1 MSEVISPLRAPAAT
15 SAGGPFIKYH
25 IALCAVRRWWKL
37 ATPVSLLFAALAGA
51 VVFLSYKPTYTA
63 EAWLTIRH
71 RQDHLLGGP
80 GPQDHGNFI
89 ANQIEMMRS
98 PPIVNPV
105 AAIPEVAKTPEIACE
120 RDPVL
125 ALKRQVKIFPR
136 GQSEYF
142 VVQFRSIDPES
153 AALVPNEIARAYL
166 EEQRQGEGFRGTEI
180 LKLLHQ
186 ELSQQQTLV
195 EQARAAWYTEYTNAV
210 GIAPD
215 VVLTSQRTTK
225 VVTESG
231 VEAALLTQLT
241 NAEVESLLVGV
252 SLNYHEAQ
260 TPTEP
265 NPAEIE
271 QSLRKDADL
280 GRLESAVTELTRKI
294 QEYKSVAAGPVANQ
308 RLSELEE
315 KKHQAEEA
323 LAQQKESLR
332 AQIWANLENAAK
344 SRHEAELLRLRAKKA
359 ELEAVVRTITEKL
372 HGQRAKA
379 ESQEELRKTVGDKM
393 FKVELL
399 KSDYQRLQERLDLL
413 KRRIENLELEQR
425 APARV
430 EIYEYASVPTAP
442 DQAAPHK
449 RVGVAAAAGLLLPFG
464 LAVGLEFLLHRV
476 GSRDQL
482 ETGNAISVVGEVTN
496 FPPTA
501 KRIVGRTEDTSAEL
515 QLFEECIDG
524 LRTYLT
530 LVQSLQGMRVLA
542 VASSVSGEGKTTLS
556 SQLAISLARAQ
567 GARTLLID
575 GDIRLPDVHRI
586 FNVAR
591 GPGLVD
597 VLRGEV
603 PVEEAIDTGYSE
615 TLHLLPAGRLRT
627 SPHQLMCNGEFARL
641 VDQLKETYRY
651 IVVDTPPILPASEA
665 LVMAQAS
672 DATVLCVRRDYSRVH
687 QVKEAYFRLQAA
699 GVKTVGAVLNGI
711 PSREY
716 AYHYGSYYY
725 ARKGF
730 HDDADEKQAEDV
742 IHSPVRENSQ
752 LQ

>member
-1 MSEVISPLRAPAAT
+1 VVSEVINQRRSAPAG
-15 SAGGPFIKYH
+15 SAGGQSMNYQ
-25 IALCAVRRWWKL
+25 IALCAIRRWWKI
-37 ATPVSLLFAALAGA
+37 ATPLSLLLAAVAA
-51 VVFLSYKPTYTA
+51 AIVFVTYKPTYTG
-63 EAWLTIRH
+63 EAWLIIRN

-80 GPQDHGNFI
+80 GTDDHGNFI

-105 AAIPEVAKTPEIACE
+105 AANAAVAKTPEIAGE

-125 ALKRQVKIFPR
+125 AIKRQVKIFPR

-142 VVQFRSIDPES
+142 VVQFKSVDPQS
-153 AALVPNEIARAYL
+153 AALIPNELAEAYL
-166 EEQRQGEGFRGTEI
+166 QEQHRTQGFRTGEI
-180 LKLLHQ
+180 LKLLRQ
-186 ELSQQQTLV
+186 ELAQQQTVV

-215 VVLTSQRTTK
+215 VVLSSPRTTK
-225 VVTESG
+225 VVTEPG

-252 SLNYHEAQ
+252 SLGYQESQPPLEPSAAQ
-260 TPTEP
+260 VEQALKSDTEL
-265 NPAEIE
+265 
-271 QSLRKDADL
+271 S
-280 GRLESAVTELTRKI
+280 RLESSIAELAPKI
-294 QEYKSVAAGPVANQ
+294 QEYKNVAAGQIASK
-308 RLSELEE
+308 RLEELEQ
-315 KKHQAEEA
+315 KKQRAEDE
-323 LAQQKESLR
+323 LSKKRESLR
-332 AQIWANLENAAK
+332 EDVRAHLANAAK
-344 SRHEAELLRLRAKKA
+344 AKHEAELLRLRTKKA
-359 ELEAVVRTITEKL
+359 ELETVVQTITDKL
-372 HGQRAKA
+372 QGQRAKA
-379 ESQEELRKTVGDKM
+379 ENQEELRKTVGDKM

-399 KSDYQRLQERLDLL
+399 KSDYQRLQERLELL
-413 KRRIENLELEQR
+413 KRRIENMGLEQR

-430 EIYEYASVPTAP
+430 EIYENASVPTVP

-449 RVGVAAAAGLLLPFG
+449 RVFIAAAAGLLLPFG
-464 LAVGLEFLLHRV
+464 LAVGIEFLLRRV

-482 ETGNAISVVGEVTN
+482 ETGNAIAVVGEVTN
-496 FPPTA
+496 FPPAA
-501 KRIVGRTEDTSAEL
+501 KRILDRSEDSSPEL

-530 LVQSLQGMRVLA
+530 LVQSLKGMRVLA

-575 GDIRLPDVHRI
+575 GDIRLPDIHRI
-586 FNVAR
+586 FNVDR

-603 PVEEAIDTGYSE
+603 PVEEAIDASYSQ

-627 SPHQLMCNGEFARL
+627 SPHQLLCNGEFAPL
-641 VDQLKETYRY
+641 IEKLKETYRY

-665 LVMAQAS
+665 LVMAQVA
-672 DATVLCVRRDYSRVH
+672 DATVLCVRRDYSRVD

-725 ARKGF
+725 ARGR
-730 HDDADEKQAEDV
+730 HYESADEDQAV
-742 IHSPVRENSQ
+742 
-752 LQ
+752 